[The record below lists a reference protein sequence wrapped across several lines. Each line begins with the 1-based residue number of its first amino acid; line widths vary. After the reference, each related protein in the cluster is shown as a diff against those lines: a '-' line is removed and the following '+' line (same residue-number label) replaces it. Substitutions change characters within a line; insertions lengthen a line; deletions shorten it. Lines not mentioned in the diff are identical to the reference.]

1 MEHQEPR
8 TKPLQQPAATGE
20 NQSQATTAE
29 SDREEPVTPTPLQRF
44 RALLDSAQRSQN
56 PVASRRELGRDK
68 SKSLFV
74 LVGASVALLL
84 LFFGLFSSP
93 KNRGPL
99 PGETARG
106 GPSLGRKVAPGQEQ
120 GDPRKAVTPLLSADV
135 NQGDVGSGSQV
146 TAEDIGGTSPRYK
159 ATPRLP
165 GGNATA
171 LEKPS
176 PAKPRDSGEYALK
189 NVDFS
194 DPEVAQTAAIPNPP
208 ALHSAESDSSLKKPS
223 LVFVRAAQSAT
234 PALQSPRDEDNTL
247 AELLPAGTR
256 LVARLEAPVSSAVP
270 APVIAVV
277 EYNYEHNGE
286 IVLPAGARVF
296 GKLSRVTPSG
306 IVGFQFD
313 RLETPDGMVEK
324 IDATAM
330 DLKFGPLKGDVSGR
344 NRGKNFLV
352 RSVTGIGTVAAYIV
366 GGQGTTGFNGPI
378 SENSLLRERLADNIG
393 MAGQDQINT
402 LAANQSIVV
411 TVPGNTRFYIVVE
424 KGNSDQQGG
433 KPGVRPTEAN
443 SASLTGGKV
452 PSLEELRELLQLK
465 NELNQMYLQ
474 TSSQQTTAQQ

>member
-1 MEHQEPR
+1 
-8 TKPLQQPAATGE
+8 
-20 NQSQATTAE
+20 
-29 SDREEPVTPTPLQRF
+29 
-44 RALLDSAQRSQN
+44 
-56 PVASRRELGRDK
+56 
-68 SKSLFV
+68 
-74 LVGASVALLL
+74 
-84 LFFGLFSSP
+84 
-93 KNRGPL
+93 
-99 PGETARG
+99 
-106 GPSLGRKVAPGQEQ
+106 
-120 GDPRKAVTPLLSADV
+120 VTPLLSADV
-135 NQGDVGSGSQV
+135 NRGDVGSGSQV
-146 TAEDIGGTSPRYK
+146 TPEEVGGTSPRYNG
-159 ATPRLP
+159 TPRLP
-165 GGNATA
+165 SGNAAA

-176 PAKPRDSGEYALK
+176 PSRARGSGEFALK

-194 DPEVAQTAAIPNPP
+194 DPEVAQAAAIPNPP
-208 ALHSAESDSSLKKPS
+208 ALRSAESNSDLKKPS
-223 LVFVRAAQSAT
+223 IVFVRAAQSAT
-234 PALQSPRDEDNTL
+234 AVLQSPRTEDNTL

-296 GKLSRVTPSG
+296 GKLSHVTPSG

-313 RLETPDGMVEK
+313 RVETPDGMVEK

-424 KGNSDQQGG
+424 KGSSDQQAG
-433 KPGVRPTEAN
+433 KPGVRPAEAN

-452 PSLEELRELLQLK
+452 PSLEELRELMQLK

-474 TSSQQTTAQQ
+474 TSAEPPSTQQ